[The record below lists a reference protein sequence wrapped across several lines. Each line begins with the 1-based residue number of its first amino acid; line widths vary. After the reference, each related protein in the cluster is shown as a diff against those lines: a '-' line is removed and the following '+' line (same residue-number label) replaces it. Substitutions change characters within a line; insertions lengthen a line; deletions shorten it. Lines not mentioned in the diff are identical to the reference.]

1 MSRYI
6 AICYNN
12 SGDPSYHPI
21 EADDQTEAEAIANW
35 ITESREPGSGVT
47 EFMVDVML
55 VESLHHIADNVVGE
69 KNPFTVKDTEDS
81 TDPDIEEDTEEEP
94 DIEEDTEE

>member
-1 MSRYI
+1 MNRYI

-12 SGDPSYHPI
+12 SGFPSYHPI
-21 EADDQTEAEAIANW
+21 EAEDQTEAEAIANW
-35 ITESREPGSGVT
+35 VTESREPGSGGT

-55 VESLHHIADNVVGE
+55 LESLQNIAENVACE
-69 KNPFTVKDTEDS
+69 KNPFTVKDTEEF

-94 DIEEDTEE
+94 DIEDLT